1 MDVNAML
8 RETAQTAIRGRLD
21 EAVKNGDTEA
31 ATKAAQELATL
42 AVQTAPK
49 APAYG
54 DAEVRAEL
62 EKQPWFG
69 IDPKKSAK
77 ALEFGKTMDPKKF
90 SSAETFAKALADAVE
105 AEFKP
110 AGTTPPKEDDEPTD
124 DDDTTGKEAGG
135 EKKPRKTDGPKDG
148 DLGGGGNRGAKGPW
162 AKMSDAPSAVQA
174 DVKRQA
180 DKLLPGNA
188 TKEQR
193 AAFEA
198 RALGAHYQAAQA
210 KKGKS

>member
-8 RETAQTAIRGRLD
+8 RQTAQTAIQGRLD

-31 ATKAAQELATL
+31 ATKAANELATL

-54 DAEVRAEL
+54 DAEVREEL
-62 EKQPWFG
+62 NKQAWFG

-90 SSAETFAKALADAVE
+90 PSAEAFAKAINDAVE

-110 AGTTPPKEDDEPTD
+110 APAAGASDGDDGENEDG
-124 DDDTTGKEAGG
+124 DDDTGV
-135 EKKPRKTDGPKDG
+135 KPKQRKTDGPKDG
-148 DLGGGGNRGAKGPW
+148 DLSGGGGGRGARGPW
-162 AKMSDAPSAVQA
+162 TKLSQAPSDVQA
-174 DVKRQA
+174 DVRRQA
-180 DKLLPGNA
+180 DKFLPGNA

-193 AAFEA
+193 EGFEK
-198 RALGAHYQAAQA
+198 RALETHYKAAQA
-210 KKGKS
+210 KKASK

>member
-8 RETAQTAIRGRLD
+8 RQTAENAIKGRHE
-21 EAVKNGDTEA
+21 EAVKAGDVEA
-31 ATKAAQELATL
+31 AMKAANELATL

-49 APAYG
+49 PPAYG

-62 EKQPWFG
+62 DKQPWFG

-90 SSAETFAKALADAVE
+90 ASAEAFSKAITEAVD

-110 AGTTPPKEDDEPTD
+110 APAAGEGDEDEPGED
-124 DDDTTGKEAGG
+124 DDDA
-135 EKKPRKTDGPKDG
+135 KPAPKTRKTDGPKDG
-148 DLGGGGNRGAKGPW
+148 DLGGGGGGRGARGGPW
-162 AKMSDAPSAVQA
+162 TKMSQAPSDVQA
-174 DVKRQA
+174 DIKRQA

-193 AAFEA
+193 AAFEG
-198 RALGAHYQAAQA
+198 RALETHYKTAQA
-210 KKGKS
+210 KKASK